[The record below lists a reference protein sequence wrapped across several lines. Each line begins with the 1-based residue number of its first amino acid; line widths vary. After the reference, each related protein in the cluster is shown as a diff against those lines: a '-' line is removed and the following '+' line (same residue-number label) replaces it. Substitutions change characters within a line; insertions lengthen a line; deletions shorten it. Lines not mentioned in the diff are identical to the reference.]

1 MMIGQ
6 VVTEEMQV
14 QNVKDRHSDRMSDGQ
29 MTELFAISPAL
40 PTGNGGDNKHAV
52 AYEHQHL

>member
-14 QNVKDRHSDRMSDGQ
+14 QNVDLLLYGDRTKPITHNV
-29 MTELFAISPAL
+29 EVFKI
-40 PTGNGGDNKHAV
+40 V
-52 AYEHQHL
+52 HQFITDTKRFTN